1 MRALRLCHT
10 TSQWRGTA
18 AELHG
23 CGVNV
28 TTVLLLVSQ
37 HIDRVAWGSSA
48 DTKSGSRAHSLVVH
62 HHVICFQRQRT
73 PADPWNSGFRANTP
87 RRSWGVRYSWLKCK
101 PQPAHK
107 MRR

>member
-1 MRALRLCHT
+1 MRLCHT

-37 HIDRVAWGSSA
+37 HIDRVTWGSSA
-48 DTKSGSRAHSLVVH
+48 GTKSGSRAPSLVVH
-62 HHVICFQRQRT
+62 HLVG
-73 PADPWNSGFRANTP
+73 A
-87 RRSWGVRYSWLKCK
+87 
-101 PQPAHK
+101 
-107 MRR
+107 